1 MKKLKFLFGIHNHQ
15 PLGNFDHVFEELYGQ
30 CYQPY
35 FEVLQQF
42 PNLKTTAH
50 FSGCLL
56 EWLQAHR
63 PEYLEVI
70 RGLVQNGQLELLSG
84 GFYEPI
90 LSSLPEEDAVGQIRM
105 MNAFLES
112 EFGCRPQG
120 LWLTERIWSPHLPK
134 IIAQAGIRY
143 TIVDDTHFY
152 YAGLTEEKM
161 HGYYLT
167 ETEGFSVGVF
177 PISKTLRYSIPF
189 ELPEVTL
196 DHLRRYREEWRFDA
210 VTYADDG
217 EKFGGWPETHQWV
230 YKEKYLYNFF
240 TALEGQSDWLETATF
255 AEYLATHPPAGRVYL
270 PMASYEEMM
279 EWSLPYEAGMRFQKL
294 QKELKTVAVDEALT
308 SVFLR
313 GGQWDNFFTKY
324 EESNHLHK
332 RMLYAG
338 KKVKQLPPGHQES
351 SGALRALY
359 RSQCNCAYW
368 HGLFGGLYLN
378 YLRHALYT
386 QLIAAENSADELLF
400 GTDRGLS
407 VDVVDFNR
415 DGCDEVIVSN
425 PEMNAFIAP
434 SRGGVLL
441 ELDFRLACFNLSNVL
456 RRRPEV
462 YHQDILEAH
471 ENDTHEGS
479 QPHSIHDRVRFKEKG
494 LQKKLIYDR
503 WERYSFMDRCLAP
516 GTTFEQLTTNQ
527 YEELVSFESQP
538 YLWERGE
545 DPVDSQAPFVLRL
558 KGENTSNHS
567 HNKCLLVEKTY
578 TCDPRKAALEVE
590 YSLQNN
596 GEDSLDFIW
605 MVEHNFTL
613 LAGDALDRTYVLP
626 EGRLEDSRMASK
638 GVLSDIHTLGMR
650 DEFFG
655 FELQLKYSPSVE
667 LWRFPVETVS
677 QSEEGFESVYQG
689 SCIAGSWRVRLE
701 PGQSRQLQA
710 GLEIKKR

>member
-1 MKKLKFLFGIHNHQ
+1 MEKLKFLFGVHNHQ

-35 FEVLQQF
+35 FVVLQQF
-42 PNLKTTAH
+42 PKLKTTAH

-90 LSSLPEEDAVGQIRM
+90 LSSLPEEDAIGQIRM
-105 MNAFLES
+105 MNDFLEE

-134 IIAQAGIRY
+134 IIARAGIRY

-152 YAGLTEEKM
+152 YAGLEEKQM

-167 ETEGFSVGVF
+167 ETEGFSLGVF

-196 DHLRRYREEWRFDA
+196 DHLRRYREEWGFDA

-230 YKEKYLYNFF
+230 YKEKYLHKFF
-240 TALEGQSDWLETATF
+240 TALEEQSDWLETMTF
-255 AEYLATHPPAGRVYL
+255 GEYLNGHPPSGRVYL

-279 EWSLPYEAGMRFQKL
+279 EWSLPYEAGLRFR
-294 QKELKTVAVDEALT
+294 ELKEELKATEVDDARVSE
-308 SVFLR
+308 FLR
-313 GGQWDNFFTKY
+313 GGQWDNFLTKY

-332 RMLYAG
+332 RMMVAG
-338 KKVKQLPPGHQES
+338 EKVKQLPPGHQES

-378 YLRHALYT
+378 YLRHALYS
-386 QLIAAENSADELLF
+386 QLIAAENKADDLLM

-407 VDVVDFNR
+407 VETVDFNK
-415 DGCDEVIVSN
+415 DGFEEMTVRN
-425 PEMNAFIAP
+425 PQINAFISPA
-434 SRGGVLL
+434 RGGALM
-441 ELDFRLACFNLSNVL
+441 ELDYRPVCFNLSNVL

-462 YHQDILEAH
+462 YHQDIRTAGKTKGGTG
-471 ENDTHEGS
+471 DP
-479 QPHSIHDRVRFKEKG
+479 PHSIHDRVRFKEEG
-494 LQKKLIYDR
+494 LEDKLIYDR
-503 WERYSFMDRCLAP
+503 LDRYSFMDHCLTP
-516 GTTFEQLTTNQ
+516 SNTFEGFQSGAQ
-527 YEELVSFESQP
+527 EELISFEGQP
-538 YLWERGE
+538 YQWDRED
-545 DPVDSQAPFVLRL
+545 DPVDPQAPFVLRL
-558 KGENTSNHS
+558 RRESAGDHFEMKHLAVEKIYRFDPQEAKLEVNYSLHNKGEM
-567 HNKCLLVEKTY
+567 L
-578 TCDPRKAALEVE
+578 
-590 YSLQNN
+590 
-596 GEDSLDFIW
+596 LDFVW
-605 MVEHNFTL
+605 AVEHNFTL
-613 LAGDALDRTYVLP
+613 LAGDAVDRTYVLP
-626 EGRLEDSRMASK
+626 EAGLEAPRMASA
-638 GVLSDIHTLGMR
+638 GVLPDIQTLGMR
-650 DEFFG
+650 DGFFG
-655 FELQLKYSPSVE
+655 FELQLKYSPAVE

-689 SCIAGSWRVRLE
+689 SCIVGCWRVQLE
-701 PGQSRQLQA
+701 PGQSRELQTDL
-710 GLEIKKR
+710 GIKKL

>member
-30 CYQPY
+30 CYRPY

-42 PNLKTTAH
+42 PRLKTSAH

-70 RGLVQNGQLELLSG
+70 RGLVQSGQLELLSG

-90 LSSLPEEDAVGQIRM
+90 LSSLPEEDAIGQIQM

-134 IIAQAGIRY
+134 IIAKAGIRY

-152 YAGLTEEKM
+152 YAGLQERQM
-161 HGYYLT
+161 HGYYMT

-189 ELPEVTL
+189 GLPEVTL
-196 DHLRRYREEWRFDA
+196 EHLRRYREEWDFDA

-230 YKEKYLYNFF
+230 YKEKYLHNLF
-240 TALEGQSDWLETATF
+240 TALEEQSDWLETVTF
-255 AEYLATHPPAGRVYL
+255 GEYLDEHPPAGRVYL

-279 EWSLPYEAGMRFQKL
+279 EWSLPYEAGLRFREL
-294 QKELKTVAVDEALT
+294 QKELKAAAVDEALT

-338 KKVKQLPPGHQES
+338 KKVKQLPPQHQET

-378 YLRHALYT
+378 YLRHALYA

-407 VDVVDFNR
+407 VEVVDFNR
-415 DGCDEVIVSN
+415 DGCEEVIVCN

-434 SRGGVLL
+434 SRGGALM
-441 ELDFRLACFNLSNVL
+441 ELDFRPACFNLSNVL
-456 RRRPEV
+456 CRRPEV
-462 YHQDILEAH
+462 YHQDILEAQ
-471 ENDTHEGS
+471 EKDKSEGN
-479 QPHSIHDRVRFKEKG
+479 QPHSIHSRVRFKEKG

-503 WERYSFMDRCLAP
+503 SERYSFMDRCLAP
-516 GTTFEQLTTNQ
+516 GTVFEQLPANQ
-527 YEELVSFESQP
+527 YEEIIALDGQP

-545 DPVDSQAPFVLRL
+545 GPVDPQVPFVLRL
-558 KGENTSNHS
+558 KRESVGDDSRE
-567 HNKCLLVEKTY
+567 KRLAVEKTY
-578 TCDPRKAALEVE
+578 TFDPRKAALEVN
-590 YSLQNN
+590 YSLHNK
-596 GEDSLDFIW
+596 GEKPLDFIW

-613 LAGDALDRTYVLP
+613 LAGDAADRTYVLP
-626 EGRLEDSRMASK
+626 EGRLKNSRMKSQ
-638 GVLSDIHTLGMR
+638 GVLPDIQTLGMR

-689 SCIAGSWRVRLE
+689 SCIAGCWRVQLE
-701 PGQSRQLQA
+701 PGQSRQFQA
-710 GLEIKKR
+710 GLGIKKW

>member
-1 MKKLKFLFGIHNHQ
+1 MEKLKFLFGIHNHQ
-15 PLGNFDHVFEELYGQ
+15 PLGNFDHVFEELYDQ

-35 FEVLQQF
+35 FEVLQEF
-42 PNLKTTAH
+42 PKLKTTAH

-56 EWLQAHR
+56 EWLKTHR
-63 PEYLEVI
+63 PEYLEMI
-70 RGLVQNGQLELLSG
+70 RGLVQSGQLELLSG

-90 LSSLPEEDAVGQIRM
+90 LSSLPEEDAIGQIRM
-105 MNAFLES
+105 MNDFLEA

-152 YAGLTEEKM
+152 YAGLEERQI

-167 ETEGFSVGVF
+167 ESEGYSLGVF

-189 ELPEVTL
+189 NLPEVTL
-196 DHLRRYREEWRFDA
+196 DHLRRYREEWGVDA

-230 YKEKYLYNFF
+230 YEEKYLHKFF
-240 TALEGQSDWLETATF
+240 TALEEQSDWLETMTF
-255 AEYLATHPPAGRVYL
+255 GGYLDQHSPTGRVYL

-279 EWSLPYEAGMRFQKL
+279 EWSLPYEAGLRFREFKDGL
-294 QKELKTVAVDEALT
+294 QAAEVDEARAAE
-308 SVFLR
+308 FLR
-313 GGQWDNFFTKY
+313 GGQWDNFLTKY

-332 RMLYAG
+332 RMLVAG
-338 KKVKQLPPGHQES
+338 SKVKQLPAGHQET

-378 YLRHALYT
+378 YLRHALYS
-386 QLIAAENSADELLF
+386 QLIAAENKADELLL

-407 VDVVDFNR
+407 VEAVDFNK
-415 DGCDEVIVSN
+415 DGFEEVIVSS
-425 PEMNAFIAP
+425 PQINAFISPA
-434 SRGGVLL
+434 RGGALM
-441 ELDFRLACFNLSNVL
+441 ELDYRPACFNLSNVL

-462 YHQDILEAH
+462 YHRDIRAAGETKG
-471 ENDTHEGS
+471 ESGD
-479 QPHSIHDRVRFKEKG
+479 QPHSIHDRVRFKEEG
-494 LQKKLIYDR
+494 LEDKLIYDR
-503 WERYSFMDRCLAP
+503 LDRYSFMDHCLIPSSTFDGFKA
-516 GTTFEQLTTNQ
+516 GTH
-527 YEELVSFESQP
+527 EELIAFEGQP
-538 YLWERGE
+538 YQWDRGD
-545 DPVDSQAPFVLRL
+545 DPVDPQTPFALRL
-558 KGENTSNHS
+558 RRESVTDSLREKCLVVQKIYKFDPLKAVLEVSYSLHNKGEN
-567 HNKCLLVEKTY
+567 
-578 TCDPRKAALEVE
+578 P
-590 YSLQNN
+590 
-596 GEDSLDFIW
+596 LDFIW

-613 LAGDALDRTYVLP
+613 LAGDAVDRTYVLP
-626 EGRLEDSRMASK
+626 VGGLDDPRMASA
-638 GVLSDIHTLGMR
+638 GTLPDIQTLGMR

-655 FELQLKYSPSVE
+655 FELQLKYSPAVE

-689 SCIAGSWRVRLE
+689 SCIAGCWNVQLE
-701 PGQSRQLQA
+701 PGQSRQFQA
-710 GLEIKKR
+710 GLEILKL